1 MGRTINS
8 VSFNR
13 ETKYHWTA
21 LGVGRLALVAVTL
34 LGSASVV
41 GCAGYAA
48 SGQSYPQQATRTV
61 YQVEYGNVIDART
74 VEIEGSPSII
84 GLWGG
89 ASVGRAIGGG
99 GGDEGATQAVL
110 EALGTVAGA
119 VAGRAIEKNV
129 TSEEG
134 LEITVELDSSDII
147 AVVQSR
153 DEEFAPGDR
162 VRVLY
167 GPYGSARVR
176 PL

>member
-8 VSFNR
+8 VSFSR
-13 ETKYHWTA
+13 ETTYDWSA
-21 LGVGRLALVAVTL
+21 MGAGRLILVAATL

-48 SGQSYPQQATRTV
+48 SGQSYPQPVTRTA

-84 GLWGG
+84 GVWGG
-89 ASVGRAIGGG
+89 ATVGRAIGGG
-99 GGDEGATQAVL
+99 GDEGTTQAVL

-119 VAGRAIEKNV
+119 VAGRAIEKKV